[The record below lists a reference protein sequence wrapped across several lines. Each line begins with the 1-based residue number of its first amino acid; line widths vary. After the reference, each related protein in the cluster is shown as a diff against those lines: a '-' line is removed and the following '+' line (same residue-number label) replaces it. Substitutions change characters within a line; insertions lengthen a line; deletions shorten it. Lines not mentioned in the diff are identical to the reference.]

1 MVRTKLDRKLRY
13 QHVYDLVLAIMAE
26 RDLKSGDRLHSTT
39 ELAEIAQVSTIS
51 VRRALDEL
59 ERAGKI
65 TRRQGLGTFGPACRP
80 IFASRARTGWTQ
92 EVMVCTGGPN
102 ALVSSRKPD
111 DLPAFCAKLVEA
123 FSG

>member
-80 IFASRARTGWTQ
+80 ICASRARTGWT
-92 EVMVCTGGPN
+92 
-102 ALVSSRKPD
+102 RR
-111 DLPAFCAKLVEA
+111 
-123 FSG
+123 